1 MRFICDNC
9 NLSHEVEKYREKLED
24 AIIQKKYRLLDEE
37 IIRLSQFLDDIV
49 YKCVI
54 CEMRLKEIS
63 KEQRSL
69 SNIFGTHATFY
80 YYGNKHLF
88 INMYFYI
95 LEGLKNNELIYLFM
109 EEGIYNELLEFLK
122 SNNISLEHIKFK
134 NVKELIK
141 GNREHGLEGLKQEI
155 QKIGLDNEVKKYSGI
170 RWIGQP
176 SCAIRNNSER
186 DFLEFEKNLT
196 EALCNVN
203 ASLLC
208 IYDAHDYMN
217 ERKFISEAVIKE
229 SFGTHNYIFKD
240 LVLEAINQ

>member
-9 NLSHEVEKYREKLED
+9 NLGCEVEEYRERLESTMVR
-24 AIIQKKYRLLDEE
+24 KKYRLLDDEV
-37 IIRLSQFLDDIV
+37 IRLSQFLDDLV

-63 KEQRSL
+63 KSQISL
-69 SNIFGTHATFY
+69 NNIFGTHATFY
-80 YYGNKHLF
+80 YYGNQHLF

-95 LEGLKNNELIYLFM
+95 LEGIKNNELIYLFM
-109 EEGIYNELLEFLK
+109 EEIIYNELLEFLK
-122 SNNISLEHIKFK
+122 SNNVSLEHIKFK
-134 NVKELIK
+134 NVRELIK
-141 GNREHGLEGLKQEI
+141 GNREHGLKGLKEEI
-155 QKIGLDNEVKKYSGI
+155 QKIGLDDEVQKYSGI

-186 DFLEFEKNLT
+186 EFLEFEKNLT

-208 IYDAHDYMN
+208 IYDAYDYMH
-217 ERKFISEAVIKE
+217 ERKFISGTVIKE
-229 SFGTHNYIFKD
+229 SLDTHNYIFKD
-240 LVLEAINQ
+240 LVLEAMN

>member
-9 NLSHEVEKYREKLED
+9 NLGHEVEEYREKLETVMN
-24 AIIQKKYRLLDEE
+24 QKKYSLLDNEVVK
-37 IIRLSQFLDDIV
+37 LSQFLDNLI

-63 KEQRSL
+63 NYQRSL
-69 SNIFGTHATFY
+69 NNIFGTHSTFY
-80 YYGNKHLF
+80 YYGNQHLF
-88 INMYFYI
+88 MNMYFYI

-109 EEGIYNELLEFLK
+109 EESIYKDLLEFLK
-122 SNNISLEHIKFK
+122 GNNVLIEHVKFK

-141 GNREHGLEGLKQEI
+141 GNRECGLDGLKREI
-155 QKIGLDNEVKKYSGI
+155 QKIGLSGELEEYSGI

-208 IYDAHDYMN
+208 IYDAYDYMHEKQFIN
-217 ERKFISEAVIKE
+217 ETVIKE
-229 SFGTHNYIFKD
+229 SMDTHNYILKD
-240 LVLEAINQ
+240 LVLKAIN

>member
-9 NLSHEVEKYREKLED
+9 NLGCEVEKYREKLE
-24 AIIQKKYRLLDEE
+24 AIMVRKKYRLLDDEV
-37 IIRLSQFLDDIV
+37 IKTSQFLDELV

-63 KEQRSL
+63 KEERSL
-69 SNIFGTHATFY
+69 SNILGTHSTFY
-80 YYGNKHLF
+80 YYGNQHLF

-95 LEGLKNNELIYLFM
+95 IEGIKNNELIYLFM
-109 EEGIYNELLEFLK
+109 EEVIYNELLEFLK
-122 SNNISLEHIKFK
+122 SNNLSLEHIKFK
-134 NVKELIK
+134 NVRKLIK
-141 GNREHGLEGLKQEI
+141 GNREDGLGGLKEEI
-155 QKIGLDNEVKKYSGI
+155 RKIGLDDEVQKYSGI

-186 DFLEFEKNLT
+186 EFLEFEKNLT

-208 IYDAHDYMN
+208 IYDAYDYMH
-217 ERKFISEAVIKE
+217 ER
-229 SFGTHNYIFKD
+229 
-240 LVLEAINQ
+240 